1 MCIIRVSNVVYYD
14 MEAFGRFALICGV
27 CIFCGNGCLYEGFDE
42 DFVKYANKVK
52 ETENSLFGLP
62 DHSKSTLASLAGST
76 TKIGAKINSF
86 EPKGGLDKEN
96 KDVLNIDDDK
106 IESIVNK
113 ILGKKVGLRNIG
125 STCYMNTTLQIL
137 FHTPEFVRTLFNYRK
152 EGKIDKEKTPLTYS
166 LYGLLLQYSNS
177 DVPIGPNMFK
187 GCFANKFPDFS
198 SGQHDS
204 IEFLRIL
211 FGHIENEIGKENFKN
226 LIGLFFSDLVST
238 TKRKCGHS
246 TYGSTLTLDIPLLF
260 PDDDKKAIKITDL
273 LNDYFA
279 EREEEACNLDCGEC
293 EEELIWECDECTKEY
308 INKIKKC
315 GGTISD
321 CKCRNCGKPI
331 HDRCRHCEDILD
343 YKCEECSGKA
353 GKSPNCECKNGGK
366 CSMCGRDI
374 SNKSKKKVVIGGST
388 KKSESMIVAPEYI
401 VLSLQRF
408 KKVDQK
414 DEGKGYLNKKYFI
427 DIENLANVRMC
438 ICGENV
444 NYELC
449 AIAVKEGQPG
459 SGHYYAY
466 VKLSDGKFY
475 NFDDSKPVVEVDIKN
490 ASKTA
495 YVLFYKKKVS

>member
-1 MCIIRVSNVVYYD
+1 
-14 MEAFGRFALICGV
+14 METFRRFALICGV
-27 CIFCGNGCLYEGFDE
+27 CIFCGNGCLYEGFDK
-42 DFVKYANKVK
+42 DFAKYTDKIK
-52 ETENSLFGLP
+52 EAESDLFGLS
-62 DHSKSTLASLAGST
+62 DHSTPLAGST
-76 TKIGAKINSF
+76 TKIGAKINSSG
-86 EPKGGLDKEN
+86 PKGGLDKEN
-96 KDVLNIDDDK
+96 KDVLNVDDDK

-113 ILGKKVGLRNIG
+113 ILKQRVGLNNIG
-125 STCYMNTTLQIL
+125 CTCYMNTTLQIL

-152 EGKIDKEKTPLTYS
+152 EGKIDEEKTPLTYS

-177 DVPIGPNMFK
+177 DIPIGPDMFK
-187 GCFANKFPDFS
+187 RCFADKFPDFS

-211 FGHIENEIGKENFKN
+211 FGHIENEIGKENFKKN
-226 LIGLFFSDLVST
+226 LMGLFFSDLVST
-238 TKRKCGHS
+238 TKRKCGHLS
-246 TYGSTLTLDIPLLF
+246 CGSTLTLDIPLLF
-260 PDDDKKAIKITDL
+260 PDDDKKEIEITDL

-279 EREEEACNLDCGEC
+279 EREEEACDLDCGEC
-293 EEELIWECDECTKEY
+293 EEELVWKCDECTKKY
-308 INKIKKC
+308 INKIKEC

-321 CKCRNCGKPI
+321 CKCKKCGEPI
-331 HDRCRHCEDILD
+331 HDRCRHCENILD
-343 YKCEECSGKA
+343 YKCEKCFGEAK
-353 GKSPNCECKNGGK
+353 KSPDCKCRDGRRCSICGK
-366 CSMCGRDI
+366 DI
-374 SNKSKKKVVIGGST
+374 SDKSKKKVVIRGST
-388 KKSESMIVAPEYI
+388 TKSESMLVAPEYI

-414 DEGKGYLNKKYFI
+414 DEGKGYLTKKYFI
-427 DIENLANVRMC
+427 DTGNLANVKMC
-438 ICGENV
+438 IDKENV

-475 NFDDSKPVVEVDIKN
+475 NFDDSNSVVEVDIKN